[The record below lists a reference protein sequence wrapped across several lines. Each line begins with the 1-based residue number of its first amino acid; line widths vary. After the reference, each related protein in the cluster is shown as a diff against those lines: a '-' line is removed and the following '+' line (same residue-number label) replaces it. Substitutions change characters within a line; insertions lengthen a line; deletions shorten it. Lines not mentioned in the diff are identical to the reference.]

1 MTEMAEKK
9 GKLKVTIEVE
19 VNEELMD
26 LAKDAMSKMP
36 MRMQDMWKGH
46 GLLAAPSAA
55 PPARNC
61 KTSPAA

>member
-9 GKLKVTIEVE
+9 GKLKITIEVE

-36 MRMQDMWKGH
+36 MRMQEMWKRH
-46 GLLAAPSAA
+46 GGE
-55 PPARNC
+55 
-61 KTSPAA
+61 KKE

>member
-19 VNEELMD
+19 VNGDLMD
-26 LAKDAMSKMP
+26 LAKDAISKMP

-46 GLLAAPSAA
+46 GGE
-55 PPARNC
+55 
-61 KTSPAA
+61 KKE